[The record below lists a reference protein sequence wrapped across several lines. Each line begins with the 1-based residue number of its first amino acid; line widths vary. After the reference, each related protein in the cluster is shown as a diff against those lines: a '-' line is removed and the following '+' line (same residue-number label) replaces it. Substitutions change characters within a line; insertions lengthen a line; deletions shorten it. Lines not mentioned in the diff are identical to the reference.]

1 MTSQSSRTPLIS
13 VRRFKATDASSIQQ
27 ILAQSP
33 EAATWSAK
41 SLEQL
46 DTNNQQAWLI
56 ESENK
61 ILGFLVTRIL
71 PPDEA
76 EILNLAVAPE
86 SRRTGTATKL
96 LRTALL
102 ELADEKVRR
111 VHLEVR
117 ESNAAA
123 ISFYERHNFARTG
136 RRPNYYRDPIE
147 AAVLLVRE
155 LTA

>member
-1 MTSQSSRTPLIS
+1 MPPTIPERSRQ
-13 VRRFKATDASSIQQ
+13 VRHFNPADAPAIEK

-61 ILGFLVTRIL
+61 TLGFLVARIL

-76 EILNLAVAPE
+76 EILNLAVAAKQ
-86 SRRTGTATKL
+86 RRTGAATKL
-96 LRTALL
+96 LHTALL
-102 ELADEKVRR
+102 ELAEKKIRR

-123 ISFYERHNFARTG
+123 ISFYERHNFARSG
-136 RRPNYYRDPIE
+136 RRPNYYREPIE